1 VLCRFLAAMVP
12 DDGMRPQS
20 LGFLGK
26 GEFHGIIWDDMGPC
40 LRILCQVIQVEVLPF
55 LGGCGEDAEALAA
68 EGIWELL
75 NDGLDVDFA
84 VTVGGADLADS
95 LIFKF

>member
-1 VLCRFLAAMVP
+1 L
-12 DDGMRPQS
+12 
-20 LGFLGK
+20 
-26 GEFHGIIWDDMGPC
+26 
-40 LRILCQVIQVEVLPF
+40 F